1 MRILKEAVAGS
12 LESCDCLVMVK
23 PFDSLKVEIDSIV
36 MERYGRRIREV
47 VEEVIR
53 EMGVDKGYFKV
64 QDRGAL
70 DYCLRAR
77 VKSAIRRAAIKC

>member
-1 MRILKEAVAGS
+1 MKIYKEAVAGS

-23 PFDSLKVEIDSIV
+23 PFDSLKVEIDSVV
-36 MERYGRRIREV
+36 MERYGGRIREV
-47 VEEVIR
+47 VEETIR
-53 EMGVDKGYFKV
+53 EMGVDRGYFKV

-77 VKSAIRRAAIKC
+77 VKSAIRRASSQC